1 MSKLE
6 LINKYLKNAKIN
18 TKQLKK
24 ICYCFAHDF
33 TASNTAKELGLSRQ
47 TINSYY
53 KMIREF
59 LIEEQDKIQLNDS
72 FDKNCFSLK
81 YINVNTQVIYYIQ
94 YNDTQYILDDKN
106 KKLQKILNFVRS
118 NVKDTLIS
126 HRKANTA
133 RILYHS
139 PQDEYFVSTF
149 LHSHN
154 KLEEFINTRL
164 KKFRGLNKNNN
175 ILHIKESIIRY
186 NNNEDFLFNS
196 LTKILIS

>member
-6 LINKYLKNAKIN
+6 LINKYLKNAKIT

-24 ICYCFAHDF
+24 ICHCFAHDF

-47 TINSYY
+47 TINCYY

-59 LIEEQDKIQLNDS
+59 LIEKQDSMIVNDT
-72 FDKNCFSLK
+72 FDTSCFSLK
-81 YINVNTQVIYYIQ
+81 YINVNTQIIYYIQ
-94 YNDTQYILDDKN
+94 DNDTQYILDETN
-106 KKLQKILNFVRS
+106 ENFKKIHNFI
-118 NVKDTLIS
+118 NLDIKDTLIS

-139 PQDEYFVSTF
+139 PGDEYFVATY
-149 LHSHN
+149 LHSTN

-175 ILHIKESIIRY
+175 IVHIKESIIRY
-186 NNNEDFLFNS
+186 NNNETFLYNS
-196 LTKILIS
+196 LTRIFI

>member
-6 LINKYLKNAKIN
+6 YIHKYIQNAKIN
-18 TKQLKK
+18 TIQLRKL
-24 ICYCFAHDF
+24 CHCFALDF
-33 TASNTAKELGLSRQ
+33 TASDTAKELGLSRQ

-59 LIEEQDKIQLNDS
+59 LIEEQDKMQNNDS
-72 FDKNCFSLK
+72 FNQNCFSLK
-81 YINVNTQVIYYIQ
+81 YINVNSQIVFYIQ
-94 YNDTQYILDDKN
+94 YNDVQYILDERNKN
-106 KKLQKILNFVRS
+106 LQDILNFVKS

-139 PQDEYFVSTF
+139 PQDEYFVSTYS
-149 LHSHN
+149 HSTN

-186 NNNEDFLFNS
+186 NYNEDFLFNS
-196 LTKILIS
+196 LTKVFIS